1 MPLAPTPDDDDDDEI
16 IEIPDEDVPM
26 ADVPKTGDMILPF
39 VGTAIASGAAAIFV
53 GKTGKKKDDEE

>member
-1 MPLAPTPDDDDDDEI
+1 MSHELA
-16 IEIPDEDVPM
+16 V
-26 ADVPKTGDMILPF
+26 GLLLPF